1 MKLNNL
7 TSQNTP
13 PRNRTGKSLFHKA
26 LLAVAIISILFNVLA
41 ILPYVQPYYTKFQ
54 RKYFPKEHFSN
65 QTPDKEVLDRVC
77 KATVESDGVK
87 MSMGEP
93 KGLPEDI
100 KAFFRPK
107 RNASATNNYYTSYA
121 MVGTSYYAM
130 EQSDSATMNE
140 LKKKADAF
148 IDSKNYTLNY
158 PVIKIDQAPIGLLL
172 LNLHKWYKDE
182 QYMKVAQNLY
192 STVKDMKDEQGR
204 ILYLGK
210 GAKVDLDDVLGM
222 FIPFFMEY
230 FKATND
236 SSALKIVND
245 NMERYQRYAVN
256 PLTGIPAHGYN
267 LSNGVPVGSANW
279 GRGIGWYLLAAAFCP
294 QMKDATLDRTL
305 TKLDYTQFPGD
316 SESFDSSTALMF
328 EIYKQSKNKN
338 RKLSLRFI
346 KSHVLTD
353 GFVDDCSGDTY
364 GLNRYSHTFGESELC
379 NGLLL
384 MLASKF
390 DNSQSENEK
399 L

>member
-26 LLAVAIISILFNVLA
+26 LLAVAIISVLFNVLA

-65 QTPDKEVLDRVC
+65 QTLDKEVLDRVC
-77 KATVESDGVK
+77 KATVELKGVK
-87 MSMGEP
+87 MSMNEP

-100 KAFFRPK
+100 KSLFRQK
-107 RNASATNNYYTSYA
+107 RNTEATNNFFTSYA
-121 MVGTSYYAM
+121 MVGISYYAM
-130 EQSDSATMNE
+130 EQDDSATMDE

-148 IDSKNYTLNY
+148 IDSKAFTLNY

-182 QYMKVAQNLY
+182 QYMKVAQNLF
-192 STVKDMKDEQGR
+192 STVKDMKDKQGR
-204 ILYLGK
+204 VLYAGL
-210 GAKVDLDDVLGM
+210 GAKVDFADALGM
-222 FIPFFMEY
+222 YVPFFMEY

-267 LSNGVPVGSANW
+267 LSNGVPVGSAN
-279 GRGIGWYLLAAAFCP
+279 
-294 QMKDATLDRTL
+294 
-305 TKLDYTQFPGD
+305 
-316 SESFDSSTALMF
+316 LMF

-364 GLNRYSHTFGESELC
+364 GLNSYSHTFGESELC

>member
-26 LLAVAIISILFNVLA
+26 LLAIAIISILFNVLA

-77 KATVESDGVK
+77 KVTVELRSVK
-87 MSMGEP
+87 MSMNEP
-93 KGLPEDI
+93 KGLPEDV
-100 KAFFRPK
+100 KSLFRQK
-107 RNASATNNYYTSYA
+107 RNTAATNNFFTSYA
-121 MVGTSYYAM
+121 MVGISYYAM
-130 EQSDSATMNE
+130 EQRDSATMNE
-140 LKKKADAF
+140 LRQKADAF

-192 STVKDMKDEQGR
+192 STVKDMKDKKGR
-204 ILYLGK
+204 ILYAGIE
-210 GAKVDLDDVLGM
+210 ANVDLVDALGM
-222 FIPFFMEY
+222 YVPFFMEY
-230 FKATND
+230 FRATND

-305 TKLDYTQFPGD
+305 AKLDYTQFPGN

-328 EIYKQSKNKN
+328 EIYKQSKNKS

-364 GLNRYSHTFGESELC
+364 WLNSYSHTFGESELC

>member
-1 MKLNNL
+1 M
-7 TSQNTP
+7 
-13 PRNRTGKSLFHKA
+13 SLFHKA
-26 LLAVAIISILFNVLA
+26 LLAVAIISVLFNVLA
-41 ILPYVQPYYTKFQ
+41 ILPYAQPYYTKFQ
-54 RKYFPKEHFSN
+54 RKYFPTEHFSN

-77 KATVESDGVK
+77 MATVELRGVK
-87 MSMGEP
+87 MSMNEP

-100 KAFFRPK
+100 KSLFRQK
-107 RNASATNNYYTSYA
+107 RNTEAINNFFTSYA
-121 MVGTSYYAM
+121 MVGISYYAM
-130 EQSDSATMNE
+130 EQRDSATMNE

-148 IDSKNYTLNY
+148 IDTKSCTLNY

-182 QYMKVAQNLY
+182 HYIKVAQNFY
-192 STVKDMKDEQGR
+192 SAVKGMRDKQGR
-204 ILYLGK
+204 VLYAGLK
-210 GAKVDLDDVLGM
+210 AKVDFVDALGM
-222 FIPFFMEY
+222 FVPFFMEY

-256 PLTGIPAHGYN
+256 PLTGIPSHGYN

-305 TKLDYTQFPGD
+305 AGLDYTQFPGD

-346 KSHVLTD
+346 KSHILTN

-364 GLNRYSHTFGESELC
+364 GLNSYSHTFGESELC

-390 DNSQSENEK
+390 DNSQSENEN

>member
-1 MKLNNL
+1 
-7 TSQNTP
+7 
-13 PRNRTGKSLFHKA
+13 
-26 LLAVAIISILFNVLA
+26 
-41 ILPYVQPYYTKFQ
+41 
-54 RKYFPKEHFSN
+54 
-65 QTPDKEVLDRVC
+65 
-77 KATVESDGVK
+77 
-87 MSMGEP
+87 
-93 KGLPEDI
+93 
-100 KAFFRPK
+100 
-107 RNASATNNYYTSYA
+107 

-130 EQSDSATMNE
+130 EQRDSATMSE
-140 LKKKADAF
+140 LKQKADAF
-148 IDSKNYTLNY
+148 IDSKSCTLNY

-182 QYMKVAQNLY
+182 YYMKVAQNLY
-192 STVKDMKDEQGR
+192 STVKGMRDKHGR
-204 ILYLGK
+204 LLYAGL
-210 GAKVDLDDVLGM
+210 GAKVDFVDALGM
-222 FIPFFMEY
+222 YVPFFMEY

-236 SSALKIVND
+236 SSALKLVND

-256 PLTGIPAHGYN
+256 PLTGIPSHGYN

-294 QMKDATLDRTL
+294 QMKDATLDQTL
-305 TKLDYTQFPGD
+305 AKLDYTQFPGD
-316 SESFDSSTALMF
+316 SEAFDSSTALMF

-338 RKLSLRFI
+338 RKLSLHFI
-346 KSHVLTD
+346 KSHILTD

-364 GLNRYSHTFGESELC
+364 GLNSYSHTFGESELC

>member
-1 MKLNNL
+1 
-7 TSQNTP
+7 
-13 PRNRTGKSLFHKA
+13 
-26 LLAVAIISILFNVLA
+26 
-41 ILPYVQPYYTKFQ
+41 
-54 RKYFPKEHFSN
+54 
-65 QTPDKEVLDRVC
+65 
-77 KATVESDGVK
+77 
-87 MSMGEP
+87 
-93 KGLPEDI
+93 
-100 KAFFRPK
+100 
-107 RNASATNNYYTSYA
+107 
-121 MVGTSYYAM
+121 MVGISYYAM
-130 EQSDSATMNE
+130 ATKDSIMMDK
-140 LKKKADAF
+140 LKEKSMTF
-148 IDSKNYTLNY
+148 IDSNTHSLNY
-158 PVIKIDQAPIGLLL
+158 PVEKIDQATIGLLL

-192 STVKDMKDEQGR
+192 STIKEMKDSQDR
-204 ILYLGK
+204 ILYVGK
-210 GAKVDLDDVLGM
+210 GAKVDFVDALGM
-222 FIPFFMEY
+222 YVPFFMEY

-245 NMERYQRYAVN
+245 NMQRYQRYAVN

-294 QMKDATLDRTL
+294 QIKDATLDRTL
-305 TKLDYTQFPGD
+305 SKLDYTQFPGD

-328 EIYKQSKNKN
+328 EIYKQSKDKN

-346 KSHVLTD
+346 KSHILTD

-364 GLNRYSHTFGESELC
+364 GLNSYSHTFGESELC